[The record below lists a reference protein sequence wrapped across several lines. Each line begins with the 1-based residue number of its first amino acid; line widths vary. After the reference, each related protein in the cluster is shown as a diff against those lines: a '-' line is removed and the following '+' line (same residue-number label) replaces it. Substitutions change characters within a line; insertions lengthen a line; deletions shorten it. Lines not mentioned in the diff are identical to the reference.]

1 MVRQFLC
8 QWGTNPVDTNPTPM
22 QAPINPRVSMDA
34 YVSGPSGSND
44 EPRWWTA
51 EINAL
56 EVMRQAVG
64 PGPVVPLQPSVIQ
77 GSGLPCS
84 KLWAAVSWHQAGIG
98 RRAVFD
104 IGAGMRIS
112 AHTCSL
118 ELNIIT
124 PPECISVRGANPQGV
139 PPQSLEGPGLFLD
152 TIIRASVQESLAP
165 VRGEALLTQT
175 IFVPT
180 NGVSVFVPCPPG
192 AVALRIS
199 TPGPAVGIVNAGDW
213 VEFGDPTQSTPPT
226 GLISPVPFSLDC
238 ANVSCLSDR
247 PGNAA
252 GVATLNTSGVPRFFT
267 YIWHL
272 EF

>member
-1 MVRQFLC
+1 MES
-8 QWGTNPVDTNPTPM
+8 
-22 QAPINPRVSMDA
+22 PINPRVSMDA
-34 YVSGPSGSND
+34 YVSGPSGSCA

-56 EVMRQAVG
+56 EVMRQVLVG
-64 PGPVVPLQPSVIQ
+64 NSASPLPPAVIQ

-112 AHTCSL
+112 AHSCSL

-124 PPECISVRGANPQGV
+124 PPECISVRGSTPQGTL
-139 PPQSLEGPGLFLD
+139 PQSMDGPGLFLD
-152 TIIRASVQESLAP
+152 TIIRASVQESFAP

-175 IFVPT
+175 FSLPDAT
-180 NGVSVFVPCPPG
+180 PVFVPCPPG
-192 AVALRIS
+192 AVGVRIS
-199 TPGPAVGIVNAGDW
+199 TPGPAPGIPNAANW
-213 VEFGDPTQSTPPT
+213 VEFGDPTGSAPPT

-252 GVATLNTSGVPRFFT
+252 GVASVNTTGVGRFYT
-267 YIWHL
+267 YVWHL